1 MDKPSIDIAEQYTFA
16 DKVTVSCKAEGNP
29 APEISWSKDG
39 KSLTGSGS
47 SLTFNRI
54 EYSDAGYYTC
64 TAKNPANE
72 LTASDV
78 IIVSEEAGHAT
89 QDIETSGNAN
99 VDESDSANQRTLK
112 PEVIIKL
119 ETMAKRL
126 PEAPSEE
133 TTVRPTTTTESTT
146 AEPIETTIEAPTE
159 TKSDTSTETSVETST
174 KAPTERPSVTLLRHR
189 LKHKVVHLLGT
200 PTVTTTE
207 STAAD
212 LDGTTI
218 EVECSVKISYK
229 EVIFSDEPNSA
240 DLLLVCE
247 VEGPECASKILLY
260 IQSTR
265 LSKIA

>member
-1 MDKPSIDIAEQYTFA
+1 M
-16 DKVTVSCKAEGNP
+16 
-29 APEISWSKDG
+29 
-39 KSLTGSGS
+39 
-47 SLTFNRI
+47 
-54 EYSDAGYYTC
+54 
-64 TAKNPANE
+64 
-72 LTASDV
+72 LTASDF
-78 IIVSEEAGHAT
+78 IIISEEAGHAT
-89 QDIETSGNAN
+89 QDTETSENAN

-126 PEAPSEE
+126 TEAPSEE

-159 TKSDTSTETSVETST
+159 TKSNSSTETSVETST
-174 KAPTERPSVTLLRHR
+174 EAPTETPSVTLLRHR
-189 LKHKVVHLLGT
+189 LKHIVVHLLGT

-247 VEGPECASKILLY
+247 VEGPECTSKILFFY
-260 IQSTR
+260 SEQKSI
-265 LSKIA
+265 KNCIVI